1 MTELEKIEYAKSFID
16 KLANGI
22 NPIDNR
28 PAPENDIINNVRLSR
43 CFFYVSDILR
53 QVIENGGVQAPKNKK
68 EKKEPFSITQEQ
80 LQQYQYTKG
89 RISLSEFCDKLNA
102 MIDTEH
108 MISLRYNKIAPY
120 LLQKGFLHETECQ
133 DGKYRKLPTEQGN
146 EIGIFT
152 EVRTTP
158 YGIYEVAA
166 YNAEAQRFL
175 IEHLEEILQS
185 NN

>member
-1 MTELEKIEYAKSFID
+1 
-16 KLANGI
+16 
-22 NPIDNR
+22 
-28 PAPENDIINNVRLSR
+28 
-43 CFFYVSDILR
+43 
-53 QVIENGGVQAPKNKK
+53 
-68 EKKEPFSITQEQ
+68 
-80 LQQYQYTKG
+80 
-89 RISLSEFCDKLNA
+89 
-102 MIDTEH
+102 

-152 EVRTTP
+152 EVRTTQ